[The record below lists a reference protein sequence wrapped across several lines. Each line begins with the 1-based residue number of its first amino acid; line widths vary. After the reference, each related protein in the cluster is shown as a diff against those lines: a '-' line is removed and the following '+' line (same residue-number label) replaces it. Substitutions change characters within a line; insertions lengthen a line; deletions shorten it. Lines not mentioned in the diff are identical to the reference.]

1 MEKPKKILIV
11 AGEPSGDLH
20 AANLVKAIKETG
32 MSFSFFGIGGEK
44 LQNQGVDL
52 YYDLTK
58 VAVVGFFEVLK
69 NIKKFRRIFKGILK
83 ETEKNRP
90 DAAILV
96 DYPGFNLRL
105 AKELKKKDIPVIYYI
120 SPQIWAW
127 GKNRIKQIRQNVDR
141 MIVLFSFEEALYRK
155 SDVPVSFVGHP
166 LLDVVKP
173 SLEREEFLKNLG
185 LDPKKLTVALLPGSR
200 EKEVKTLLPVMLE
213 TAEIINGNFAKR
225 IQFVILRSPSVKEEI
240 FIKAAA
246 NTRDLTLKTV
256 SGMAYEGIASSDFA
270 LVCSGTATLE
280 TGILATPMAILYKVN
295 FLTWL
300 FIRSM
305 IKIPYIGLV
314 NVVKGRKIVEE
325 FIQFDC
331 RAKKI
336 ADYVIPVL
344 HDEEKRNRLKSE
356 LLSIRDSLGESG
368 ATRRASAT
376 VVDFLRNLP

>member
-1 MEKPKKILIV
+1 
-11 AGEPSGDLH
+11 
-20 AANLVKAIKETG
+20 
-32 MSFSFFGIGGEK
+32 
-44 LQNQGVDL
+44 
-52 YYDLTK
+52 
-58 VAVVGFFEVLK
+58 
-69 NIKKFRRIFKGILK
+69 
-83 ETEKNRP
+83 
-90 DAAILV
+90 
-96 DYPGFNLRL
+96 
-105 AKELKKKDIPVIYYI
+105 
-120 SPQIWAW
+120 
-127 GKNRIKQIRQNVDR
+127 
-141 MIVLFSFEEALYRK
+141 
-155 SDVPVSFVGHP
+155 
-166 LLDVVKP
+166 
-173 SLEREEFLKNLG
+173 
-185 LDPKKLTVALLPGSR
+185 
-200 EKEVKTLLPVMLE
+200 MLE

-280 TGILATPMAILYKVN
+280 TGILTTPMAILYKVN

-314 NVVKGRKIVEE
+314 NVVKERKVVEE

-331 RAKKI
+331 QPKKI

-344 HDEEKRNRLKSE
+344 HDEDKRTRLRSD
-356 LLSIRDSLGESG
+356 LLSIRDSLGEPG
-368 ATRRASAT
+368 ATRRAAAT